1 MRLIGAKQ
9 AKSRFAHQNKA
20 KNTPEDPGWCTAVEK
35 SPQKV
40 SVAILAAYSANLLQ
54 LAGA

>member
-9 AKSRFAHQNKA
+9 AKSHFAHQNKA
-20 KNTPEDPGWCTAVEK
+20 KNTPRIPSWCTVVEK
-35 SPQKV
+35 SSQKV
-40 SVAILAAYSANLLQ
+40 SVAILDAYSANLLQ